1 MIMIRKF
8 KEFIKEE
15 LSGTELVGPIGPG
28 YGDTKLKNK
37 TITSHDTNIIFCDL
51 DNKFYTEDDFNN
63 LYNDHLKRGGKPLF
77 GFNIENLIEILT
89 NNN

>member
-37 TITSHDTNIIFCDL
+37 TISSHDTNIIFCDL
-51 DNKFYTEDDFNN
+51 DNKF
-63 LYNDHLKRGGKPLF
+63 
-77 GFNIENLIEILT
+77 
-89 NNN
+89 